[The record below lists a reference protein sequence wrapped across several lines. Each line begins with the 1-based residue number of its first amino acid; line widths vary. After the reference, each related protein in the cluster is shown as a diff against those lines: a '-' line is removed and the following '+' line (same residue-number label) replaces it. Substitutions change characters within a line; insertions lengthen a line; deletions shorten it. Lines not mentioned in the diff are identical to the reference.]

1 MALIRAET
9 EEDYTEVR
17 RVIDLAFGQPNE
29 ARLVAALRE
38 VAHPNISLV
47 AVEDEQVVGHI
58 FFSPVTVES
67 DRNVFTAMGLAPL
80 AVLPE
85 YQNRGVGSLL
95 VWEGLK
101 ECLLIGHNII
111 VVLGHPRYYPR
122 FGFTTAKLKGLRSE
136 YDVEDD
142 HFMVAELE
150 PGALRGR
157 QGLVKYHPEFNK
169 I

>member
-1 MALIRAET
+1 MTLIRDEN
-9 EEDYTEVR
+9 EEDYADVH
-17 RVIDLAFGQPNE
+17 RVIEMAFGQPDE
-29 ARLVAALRE
+29 ARLVAKLRE

-47 AVEDEQVVGHI
+47 AVADKRVVGHI
-58 FFSPVTVES
+58 FFSPVTIES

-101 ECLLIGHNII
+101 ECLMIGHNII
-111 VVLGHPRYYPR
+111 VVLGHPGYYPR
-122 FGFTTAKLKGLRSE
+122 FGFTTAKLKGIACE

-150 PGALRGR
+150 PGALKGR
-157 QGLVKYHPEFNK
+157 QGLVKYHPAFNEL
-169 I
+169 

>member
-1 MALIRAET
+1 MTIIRAEE
-9 EEDYTEVR
+9 EEDYSQVH
-17 RVIDLAFGQPNE
+17 RVVELAFGQPDE
-29 ARLVAALRE
+29 ARLVEALRQ
-38 VAHPNISLV
+38 VAYPNISLV
-47 AVEDEQVVGHI
+47 AVAGEQVVGHI
-58 FFSPVTVES
+58 FFSPVTIES
-67 DRNVFTAMGLAPL
+67 DRSVFTAMGLAPL

-85 YQNRGVGSLL
+85 YQNQGVGSLL

-101 ECLLIGHNII
+101 ECLRIGHNVI

-122 FGFTTAKLKGLRSE
+122 FGFTTAKLKGISSE

-150 PGALRGR
+150 PGALKGR

-169 I
+169 F